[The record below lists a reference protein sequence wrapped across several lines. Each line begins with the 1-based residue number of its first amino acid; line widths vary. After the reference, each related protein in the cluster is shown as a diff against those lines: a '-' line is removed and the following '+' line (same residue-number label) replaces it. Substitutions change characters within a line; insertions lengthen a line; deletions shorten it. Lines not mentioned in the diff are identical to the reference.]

1 MFFSFI
7 VSYHSCKENSP
18 QTLTLKGQWQGT
30 GCTSV
35 AFRLQKIL
43 VMSNSLHLSSQDR
56 VDGEKKSRCPFPS
69 AAKASLYLYLCR
81 EMRDQG
87 ENLVC
92 NGGRLLSHRSSIQPM
107 RQVIFSPAKCLSL
120 PFYRQQQRC
129 LPGLAGGSAVIPWIK

>member
-1 MFFSFI
+1 M
-7 VSYHSCKENSP
+7 VSYHSCHENST

-30 GCTSV
+30 SCTSV

-43 VMSNSLHLSSQDR
+43 GISNSQHLNSQDR
-56 VDGEKKSRCPFPS
+56 VDGEKKRSCPFPS
-69 AAKASLYLYLCR
+69 AAKASSYLYLCS

-92 NGGRLLSHRSSIQPM
+92 DGGRLLCHWSSIQPM
-107 RQVIFSPAKCLSL
+107 RWVIFSPAERLSL

-129 LPGLAGGSAVIPWIK
+129 LSGLAGGSAVIPWIK